1 MKNFLFKALL
11 ISFLTSF
18 YSVSQAQVDHLG
30 NLSAI
35 TQHPRLLLFKNEE
48 GAIKDMVKADTI
60 WQKLQQAVFTECDSL
75 LLKPPVERIQ
85 IGRRLLDKSREALR
99 RLFFLSYGY
108 RMTHNREYLQR
119 AEKEMVQIANFSDW
133 NPSHFL
139 DVAEMTMALSIGYD
153 WLFDELSPTSR
164 ALIKDAI
171 L

>member
-48 GAIKDMVKADTI
+48 AAIKDMVKADTI

-75 LLKPPVERIQ
+75 LSKPPVERIQ
-85 IGRRLLDKSREALR
+85 IGRRLR
-99 RLFFLSYGY
+99 R
-108 RMTHNREYLQR
+108 
-119 AEKEMVQIANFSDW
+119 
-133 NPSHFL
+133 
-139 DVAEMTMALSIGYD
+139 
-153 WLFDELSPTSR
+153 
-164 ALIKDAI
+164 
-171 L
+171 